1 MQNKNLTRPII
12 ISCFFAGCLEMYDFV
27 IFGFLAPIIRAN
39 YLSFLDEF
47 NGLVIA
53 YLLFAVGFICRPIGS
68 LIFGHIGD
76 KYGRKQALVI
86 SMSMMGIAS
95 LALGILPKY
104 EDIGIL
110 ACYLIALIR
119 IVQGIS
125 VGGEYSG
132 AAIYAIEHSNKANIG
147 VVGSTV
153 LAGTTLGVL
162 LATFVSNILDKP
174 GVPEYAWRF
183 AFLLGFG
190 LSIIGY
196 FIRVRLSES
205 PLFSKEKTQIQER
218 PLIYGIRRF
227 KKQFIAAILLSGANN
242 ANYYFSLVFIPNY
255 FKTYM
260 DSSVK
265 FNNWMLACFMLLLEP
280 TCGWLSDKW
289 GRNKALITIYL
300 LLACYNLFYLSLLI
314 STSGSVVGLGFVLL
328 GAVLLSASVATVNIF
343 VLEIFPVECRYSC
356 GALSYSIGAAIFGG
370 TTPLVCSLI
379 MEYVGNSPV
388 YFGSYIAIIS
398 LLGALGGLLVLKE
411 SSRKTSIF
419 MQQHQL
425 EIKKPQHLLLNH

>member
-1 MQNKNLTRPII
+1 M
-12 ISCFFAGCLEMYDFV
+12 
-27 IFGFLAPIIRAN
+27 APIIRAN

-398 LLGALGGLLVLKE
+398 LLGALGGLLVLQE

-419 MQQHQL
+419 IQQHQL

>member
-1 MQNKNLTRPII
+1 MLV
-12 ISCFFAGCLEMYDFV
+12 SCFFAGCLEMYDFV
-27 IFGFLAPIIRAN
+27 IFGLLAPIIRAN

-76 KYGRKQALVI
+76 RHGRKKALVI
-86 SMSMMGIAS
+86 SMSMMGVSS
-95 LALGILPKY
+95 LALGLLPKY

-119 IVQGIS
+119 IIQGIS

-132 AAIYAIEHSNKANIG
+132 AAIYAIEHSNKTNIG
-147 VVGSTV
+147 AVGSMV
-153 LAGTTLGVL
+153 LSGTTLGVL
-162 LATFVSNILDKP
+162 IATFISNVIDIYNLPD
-174 GVPEYAWRF
+174 YAWRF

-190 LSIIGY
+190 LSVIGY

-205 PLFSKEKTQIQER
+205 PLFSTKKMHLQER
-218 PLIYGIRRF
+218 PLFYGIKRF

-255 FKTYM
+255 FKTYV
-260 DSSVK
+260 DSSAE

-289 GRNKALITIYL
+289 GRNRALIAIYL
-300 LLACYNLFYLSLLI
+300 LLGCYNLFYLSLLI
-314 STSGSVVGLGFVLL
+314 STSGSVFGVGLVIL
-328 GAVLLSASVATVNIF
+328 GAILLSASVATVNIF

-356 GALSYSIGAAIFGG
+356 GALSYSIGAAVFGG

-379 MEYVGNSPV
+379 IDHIGNKPI
-388 YFGSYIAIIS
+388 YFSSYMAAIS
-398 LLGALGGLLVLKE
+398 LLGVLGGLIVLKL
-411 SSRKTSIF
+411 SSSKESIF
-419 MQQHQL
+419 SLQNQPK
-425 EIKKPQHLLLNH
+425 IKQNQALLLNN